1 MVRTRF
7 HVALCGLAL
16 LACGRERPQAADSAA
31 ATADTTMRDRRDTS
45 EQRRPSPADTQDGAS
60 VTDTLK
66 RVRPLGMQRPGAGV
80 EPAPARRDSAPESR
94 E

>member
-7 HVALCGLAL
+7 HVALCGFAL

-31 ATADTTMRDRRDTS
+31 ATADTTMRDRPDTS

-60 VTDTLK
+60 VADTLK
-66 RVRPLGMQRPGAGV
+66 RNRPLGMQRPNAGV
-80 EPAPARRDSAPESR
+80 APSEARRDSAPQAR